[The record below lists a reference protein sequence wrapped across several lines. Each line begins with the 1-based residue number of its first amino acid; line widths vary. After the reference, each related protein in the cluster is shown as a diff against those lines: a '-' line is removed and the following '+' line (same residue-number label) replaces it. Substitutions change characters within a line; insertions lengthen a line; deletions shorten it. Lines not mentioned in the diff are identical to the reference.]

1 MANENGYIT
10 VTAENL
16 RDFAAAILEKGGFLQ
31 AEAQKIAASLV
42 QADLMGYE
50 SHGVNRVPGYLKFLK
65 DGAVV
70 SGVDIKILNE
80 TPAII
85 HCDAQSG
92 AGQVQMPRLLD
103 RLIPKARDC
112 GVTSA
117 SMKHCGHIGRLGEW
131 AQYLSQAGLAGMV
144 MVNDNGAYYIV
155 APPGTKDARIST
167 NPVAFGIPLKPD
179 PFVLDIST
187 SSVAV
192 GKIAVAYV
200 SGKLAPEGVLQDA
213 EGRPTRD
220 PIVALKDPKGA
231 ILPMGGHKG
240 FGLGMIVDFLSA
252 GMSGGFCPPAEEGAQ
267 EQNNVFV
274 TAWDPEK
281 FAGLEHLRREAER
294 LVSFIREA
302 RPVNAN
308 NDVRLPGDQSGK
320 TARERTQNGIPL
332 AAGIAARLNREAEK
346 LGLNIPDIFQ

>member
-1 MANENGYIT
+1 MTNKNGYIT

-16 RDFAAAILEKGGFLQ
+16 RDFATSILEKGGFL
-31 AEAQKIAASLV
+31 ADEAQKIAASLV

-50 SHGVNRVPGYLKFLK
+50 SHGVNRVPGYLKFLSV
-65 DGAVV
+65 GAIVT
-70 SGVDIKILNE
+70 GADIKILNE
-80 TPAII
+80 TSAIL

-103 RLIPKARDC
+103 RLISKARDC
-112 GVTSA
+112 GVASA
-117 SMKHCGHIGRLGEW
+117 SMKHCGHVGRLGEW
-131 AQYLSQAGLAGMV
+131 AEYLALAGLAGMA

-167 NPVAFGIPLKPD
+167 NPIAFAVPLRPD

-200 SGKLAPEGVLQDA
+200 SGKPAPEGVLQDA

-220 PIVALKDPKGA
+220 PSAVLKEPKGA
-231 ILPMGGHKG
+231 ILPMGGYKG
-240 FGLGMIVDFLSA
+240 FGLGMIVDFLAA
-252 GMSGGFCPPAEEGAQ
+252 GMSGGFCPPAEEGAH
-267 EQNNVFV
+267 EHNNVFV

-294 LVSFIREA
+294 LVGFIRQA
-302 RPVNAN
+302 RPMNAASP
-308 NDVRLPGDQSGK
+308 VRLPGDQSRRA
-320 TARERTQNGIPL
+320 TQERAQSGIPL
-332 AAGIAARLNREAEK
+332 ARGIASRLGREAGK
-346 LGLNIPDIFQ
+346 LGLDIPKLFQ